1 MYRSMVD
8 IHSASTEIRWGKKE
22 LEFGPMANV
31 TAALQNISGAL
42 YSTLQSLA
50 NADYWSA
57 VQ

>member
-1 MYRSMVD
+1 
-8 IHSASTEIRWGKKE
+8 
-22 LEFGPMANV
+22 MANV